1 MIEIRTAET
10 PDEIEAVRFLV
21 LAHAT
26 SLREHPGSGQIRNDA
41 EQLPGPYVAPR
52 GRLYLAW
59 LDAMPAGCVALRPIE
74 GAIGEVKRM
83 FVLITAR
90 RHGVARALMEQLI
103 SDARRMGY
111 ASLRLGTL
119 PEMTAA
125 QSLYRELGFTEIAR
139 YRADELID
147 TVFFELDLTRR
158 V

>member
-26 SLREHPGSGQIRNDA
+26 SLREHPGSEQVRADA
-41 EQLPGPYVAPR
+41 ESLPGPYVPPR
-52 GRLYLAW
+52 GRLYLAH
-59 LDAMPAGCVALRPIE
+59 LDSMLAGCVALRPIE
-74 GAIGEVKRM
+74 GSGAEVKRM
-83 FVLITAR
+83 FVLATAR
-90 RHGVARALMEQLI
+90 RLGVARALMGQLI

-119 PEMTAA
+119 DEMTPA
-125 QSLYRELGFTEIAR
+125 QSLYRELGFTRIPR
-139 YRADELID
+139 YRADEMVD
-147 TVFFELDLTRR
+147 TIFFELDLTRR